1 MQRQAIEVVVATNA
15 GPLRVMTTHLEY
27 YSAAHRAAQI
37 RRLRA
42 IQEEVAQNEASP
54 AKAAPSPYD
63 SAPRPASLVLC
74 GDFNLA
80 PDDRRVPAALPAAAR
95 GCLAPRAAG
104 PARSTYHRSLRSRA
118 VAQGRPLPRLLRR
131 HARRGAAHRLSG
143 DGRGDRRLRSPA
155 AQIGPFRLGSSE
167 SVAPRCPAA
176 RSPAAAPSPATRGK
190 WGQTPIFPSPR
201 LRSSGVGGLRNSPF
215 LHLRARTVLGLLPP
229 PSARLGAS
237 RWGPLAPPPGSAPR
251 TARRPRNRAALSHCV
266 AIALKDSFVESLCC
280 AAFCGLSR
288 MQYLHVVPQ
297 DLDRDTDRRW
307 PRHDRTKINGDF
319 ADY

>member
-1 MQRQAIEVVVATNA
+1 
-15 GPLRVMTTHLEY
+15 MTTHLEY
-27 YSAAHRAAQI
+27 YSAAHRAAQV

-131 HARRGAAHRLSG
+131 HAGRGAAHRLSG

-167 SVAPRCPAA
+167 SSRTVSCGAEPGGGAF
-176 RSPAAAPSPATRGK
+176 PSDAGKNRGQADSVSQAES
-190 WGQTPIFPSPR
+190 GPDPDFSSPR
-201 LRSSGVGGLRNSPF
+201 LCLGRRRPAQLALPASTGSNSARPSPSALGPARRVAMGTPGAAAGLR
-215 LHLRARTVLGLLPP
+215 AADCV
-229 PSARLGAS
+229 PSTQS
-237 RWGPLAPPPGSAPR
+237 RYA
-251 TARRPRNRAALSHCV
+251 
-266 AIALKDSFVESLCC
+266 ESL
-280 AAFCGLSR
+280 R
-288 MQYLHVVPQ
+288 
-297 DLDRDTDRRW
+297 
-307 PRHDRTKINGDF
+307 
-319 ADY
+319 